1 MFNMAEF
8 FGIKRNDSLKSM
20 FYPKSIAVIG
30 ASNEITKI
38 GGYIFSQIKKL
49 ETIEK
54 YPINSKSKEIQ
65 EIKAY
70 SNIKLVNNQID
81 LAIIAIPADF
91 VIQSVNDCISANIKN
106 LVIITAGF
114 KETTEIGKQREIE
127 LKKIIKEHNL
137 NVIGPNCLGIINS
150 EISLNCSFAKDIPVS
165 GDIALISQSGAIID
179 AIIDWSFKHNIG
191 FSKIVSLGNMAGID
205 ELKMLKYLKEDSK
218 TNSVV
223 FYMETLEMGKEFA
236 SVLKEISKKKPVI
249 IIKPGNSENAKKAI
263 GSHTGSLAQ
272 DNILVQ
278 TLINENNGIF
288 VNTLNELYNVV
299 IALKS
304 NLPQKKSL
312 MILTNAGGPGVI
324 ATDFVS
330 KTDFE
335 LYKLTDE
342 EKKNF
347 TFLPKEASLNNPIDM
362 LGDAKSDRYEKTL
375 EEIINNPNI
384 ENVLILLTPQIMTDC
399 ENIANIISKIKEKSN
414 KTIFTCFLGDKEIK
428 PALDIF
434 DKTKVS
440 NFTTPEDA
448 LCAMNYLLKYNT
460 YNYEENLTNIEFN
473 KEEIKILKNK
483 ISKKTGLLDYTL
495 TKEIL
500 ECFKI
505 YIFPRIIVNSEEDIS
520 NVNLTLNKKY
530 ILKVDSKNL
539 IHKKDVGGVIL
550 DITKENFNLKIT
562 QMFENISKITPEFTI
577 TVEEEVK
584 GTEIIIGLK
593 SDLGLGNF
601 IMFGM
606 GGTYVN
612 LIKDVNFSSCPLS
625 KEKCSALVKKSKV
638 FTLLNGYRGEK
649 PINFEQ
655 LYELMIKLSYLQE
668 IFTEIK
674 EVDLNPVIA
683 SNNGIY
689 LVDVKLIL

>member
-347 TFLPKEASLNNPIDM
+347 TFLPKEA
-362 LGDAKSDRYEKTL
+362 
-375 EEIINNPNI
+375 
-384 ENVLILLTPQIMTDC
+384 
-399 ENIANIISKIKEKSN
+399 
-414 KTIFTCFLGDKEIK
+414 
-428 PALDIF
+428 
-434 DKTKVS
+434 
-440 NFTTPEDA
+440 
-448 LCAMNYLLKYNT
+448 
-460 YNYEENLTNIEFN
+460 
-473 KEEIKILKNK
+473 
-483 ISKKTGLLDYTL
+483 
-495 TKEIL
+495 
-500 ECFKI
+500 
-505 YIFPRIIVNSEEDIS
+505 
-520 NVNLTLNKKY
+520 
-530 ILKVDSKNL
+530 
-539 IHKKDVGGVIL
+539 
-550 DITKENFNLKIT
+550 
-562 QMFENISKITPEFTI
+562 
-577 TVEEEVK
+577 
-584 GTEIIIGLK
+584 
-593 SDLGLGNF
+593 
-601 IMFGM
+601 
-606 GGTYVN
+606 
-612 LIKDVNFSSCPLS
+612 
-625 KEKCSALVKKSKV
+625 
-638 FTLLNGYRGEK
+638 
-649 PINFEQ
+649 
-655 LYELMIKLSYLQE
+655 
-668 IFTEIK
+668 
-674 EVDLNPVIA
+674 
-683 SNNGIY
+683 
-689 LVDVKLIL
+689 